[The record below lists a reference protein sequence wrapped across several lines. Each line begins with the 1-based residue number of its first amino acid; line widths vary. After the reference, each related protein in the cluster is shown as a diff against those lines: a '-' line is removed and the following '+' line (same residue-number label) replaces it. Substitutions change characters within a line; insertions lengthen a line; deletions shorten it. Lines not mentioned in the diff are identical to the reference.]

1 MHSIDQCG
9 LILHSWQPQPAQLLQ
24 LVSLCG
30 GYIKTNFSFFLVLT
44 LLLRLGGGEKPGVTG
59 ALERW
64 EIDPQ
69 LIKNPGTSLGT
80 GSFGTVFKAE
90 LHGKPVA
97 VKKLSTQKFDEKTL
111 VGMPSSKIM

>member
-1 MHSIDQCG
+1 
-9 LILHSWQPQPAQLLQ
+9 
-24 LVSLCG
+24 
-30 GYIKTNFSFFLVLT
+30 
-44 LLLRLGGGEKPGVTG
+44 VTG
-59 ALERW
+59 GLERW

-97 VKKLSTQKFDEKTL
+97 VKKLSTQKFDDKTL
-111 VGMPSSKIM
+111 VRRYAHKHTHTARMSVMLNTRTLSRREKKSI